1 MAKLWLFSKHTRIIP
16 FIEDKFA
23 GKDISISYKDT
34 DHWEFSDRFFEDIIA
49 VAPGPEIR
57 LRPKEN
63 KEDVTYVIRILYDG
77 EEIGV
82 LSESATFSMSDKN
95 EERMSC
101 DKALEA
107 LTNEL
112 YHAVYKLISS
122 K

>member
-1 MAKLWLFSKHTRIIP
+1 MAKLWLFAKHTRIIP
-16 FIEDKFA
+16 FVEDKFA
-23 GKDISISYKDT
+23 DKDVSISYKDT

-57 LRPKEN
+57 LRSKEN

-82 LSESATFSMSDKN
+82 LSETATFSMSDKS
-95 EERMSC
+95 EERLAC
-101 DKALEA
+101 QQALESLA
-107 LTNEL
+107 DEL